1 MRLLL
6 HFYTLDYI
14 VQHQTMNL
22 TIRLVILIALLAAL
36 LFTSLRYMH
45 NKLKTRLRDVSIGLV
60 VLFAILLGV
69 NIQDYLQSNR
79 DVSQSQVLVQ
89 FFKSISIDENI
100 PVKDIVVN
108 STTLQD
114 GIIVRFKE
122 KDYTVHL
129 NDDNN
134 SYTLER
140 THVINHDVYVDEVK
154 Q

>member
-1 MRLLL
+1 
-6 HFYTLDYI
+6 
-14 VQHQTMNL
+14 
-22 TIRLVILIALLAAL
+22 
-36 LFTSLRYMH
+36 MH